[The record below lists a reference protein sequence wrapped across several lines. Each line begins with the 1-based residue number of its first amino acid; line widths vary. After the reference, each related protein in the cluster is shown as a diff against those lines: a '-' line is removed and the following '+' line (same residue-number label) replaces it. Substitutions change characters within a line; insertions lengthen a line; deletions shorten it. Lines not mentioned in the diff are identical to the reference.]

1 MQKIG
6 ITTTIPSEVLLA
18 AGYTPVDLNNLY
30 INAPNRNA
38 LVKRAEKDGFP
49 INTCTWI
56 KGIYGAIIEQGIK
69 KVICVATGDCSNTEM
84 LMEVLRLK
92 EIDAVPFYYPP
103 QPCEDKMLSALE
115 SLADNLGTTVKE
127 AEKIRKQLLPI
138 RKNLQELD
146 QLTYQS
152 GQISGY
158 ENHLWQVSSSDFNGH
173 HQKFA
178 QELVLFLKQA
188 KARSASWTKLRLGF
202 IGVPPVYAASLY
214 SLVEE
219 CGAQVVFNETQRQ
232 FAMPYEVPSLARQ
245 YSLYTYPYDTYLKI
259 DDINRQI
266 KERQLN
272 GIIHYVQTFCHRGIS
287 DIIYRQKLNCPILTL
302 EGNDSYV
309 LNLHQTTRVEAFL
322 DILLLQN

>member
-18 AGYTPVDLNNLY
+18 AGYTPIDLNNLY
-30 INAPNRNA
+30 INAPNRDA

-56 KGIYGAIIEQGIK
+56 KGIYGAIVEQGIQR
-69 KVICVATGDCSNTEM
+69 VICVATGDCSNTEM

-92 EIDAVPFYYPP
+92 DIDGVPFYYPP
-103 QPCEDKMLSALE
+103 QPSEDKMLLALE
-115 SLADNLGTTVKE
+115 SLAYHLGTTLKE
-127 AEKIRKQLLPI
+127 AENIREKLLPV
-138 RKNLQELD
+138 RKNLKELD
-146 QLTYQS
+146 KLTYQS
-152 GQISGY
+152 GQVSGY
-158 ENHLWQVSSSDFNGH
+158 ENHIWQVSSSDFNGH
-173 HQKFA
+173 YKKFA
-178 QELVLFLKQA
+178 TELVQFLKQA
-188 KARSASWTKLRLGF
+188 KARAASKTKLRLGF

-214 SLVEE
+214 NHIEE
-219 CGAQVVFNETQRQ
+219 YGAQVVFNETQRQ
-232 FAMPYEVPSLARQ
+232 FAMPYEASNLAKQ
-245 YSLYTYPYDTYLKI
+245 YSLYTYPYNTCLKI

-266 KERQLN
+266 EERQLN

-309 LNLHQTTRVEAFL
+309 LSLHQATRIEAFL